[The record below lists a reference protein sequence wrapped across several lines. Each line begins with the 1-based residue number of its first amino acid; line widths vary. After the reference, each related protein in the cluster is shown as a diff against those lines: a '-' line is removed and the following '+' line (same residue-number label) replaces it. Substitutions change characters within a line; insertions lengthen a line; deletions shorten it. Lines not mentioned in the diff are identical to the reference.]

1 MGCFAA
7 KSSSNSTIIGNNF
20 NTNPNIENIKDFK
33 ITKGMLVQESKGD
46 PYEFYEE
53 VKLLGEGSFGK
64 VFKVRHK
71 ISRVLRAM
79 KLIHKDKAQ
88 IGEED
93 EKAMINEINVLKSL
107 DHPNIMKIYE
117 YYNTE
122 KCLYIITELLTGG
135 ELFDKIS
142 SSSHLSEKVSKYI
155 MKQLLSAVDFC
166 HDNGII
172 HRDLKP
178 ENILIESE
186 EDARNEFFTIKL
198 IDFGTSDRLSKGK
211 MCKVQIGTPFYM
223 APEVLSNN
231 YNEKCD
237 LWSCGVILYI
247 MLCGV
252 PPFYGDTDEEIYAS
266 VKRGIVEY
274 AEQEWDQVSKDAKD
288 LINNLLVKNIHKRLS
303 AKSAL
308 QHRWIKNMDFLNHQ
322 INNRD
327 LTAIIGNLKK
337 FSATHKLQQATLAFI
352 VHNLISKEDT
362 DILRKCFI
370 LFDSNGD
377 GHLDKEEMING
388 LSLILPKEEAKREVE
403 RIMEIIDVDG
413 NGFIEYEE
421 FLTAS
426 LDKKKILTTGNVKTV
441 FRIFDKDDS
450 GKITPDELK
459 MVLGQDAVIDD
470 NVWTQLIHEIDI
482 NEDGEISFYEFDK
495 MMDLVREDPEP
506 LVDK

>member
-1 MGCFAA
+1 MGCIPA
-7 KSSSNSTIIGNNF
+7 KNNPNSTIIGNCT
-20 NTNPNIENIKDFK
+20 NTNVEHVKDLK

-53 VKLLGEGSFGK
+53 VKVLGEGSFGK
-64 VFKVRHK
+64 VYMVRHK

-79 KLIHKDKAQ
+79 KSIHKDKTQ
-88 IGEED
+88 LREEE

-117 YYNTE
+117 YFNTE

-135 ELFDKIS
+135 ELFDRIS
-142 SSSHLSEKVSKYI
+142 SSNHLSEKVSKYI

-166 HDNGII
+166 HENGII

-178 ENILIESE
+178 ENILIESK

-198 IDFGTSDRLSKGK
+198 IDFGTSDKLSKGK
-211 MCKVQIGTPFYM
+211 MCKVQIGTPFYI
-223 APEVLSNN
+223 APEVLSNS

-247 MLCGV
+247 MLCGD
-252 PPFYGDTDEEIYAS
+252 PPFYGDTDDEIYAS

-274 AEQEWDQVSKDAKD
+274 SEEEWDQVSKEAKD
-288 LINNLLVKNIHKRLS
+288 LINKLLVKNISKRLS
-303 AKSAL
+303 AKEAL
-308 QHRWIKNMDFLNHQ
+308 QHEWIKNMDILNNQ
-322 INNRD
+322 ISNEQ
-327 LTAIIGNLKK
+327 LKIIVNNLKK
-337 FSATHKLQQATLAFI
+337 YSATQKLQQATLAFI

-370 LFDSNGD
+370 LFDTNGD
-377 GHLDKEEMING
+377 GHLDKEEMVYG
-388 LSLILPKEEAKREVE
+388 LSLVLSKEDAKKEVD

-421 FLTAS
+421 FLRAS
-426 LDKKKILTTGNVKTV
+426 LDKKKILTTENVKTV

-450 GKITPDELK
+450 GKITPEELK
-459 MVLGQDAVIDD
+459 QVMGQDADIDD
-470 NVWTQLIHEIDI
+470 NVWTQLVHEIDL
-482 NEDGEISFYEFDK
+482 NEDGEISFYEFDR
-495 MMDLVREDPEP
+495 MMDLVRED
-506 LVDK
+506 VDNNK